1 MTPGMTFTFKDS
13 EVEVLEVLQEE
24 KKTAPAT
31 QAGKQG
37 QQIPAQIL
45 LGGIK
50 MAKKKRKYYSGKEL
64 LYRRQLARQQ
74 AEAEEKTNNIRV
86 RQLHQ
91 INASSRAIGWAKQK
105 MREGKNNDCI
115 SD

>member
-1 MTPGMTFTFKDS
+1 MAKIS
-13 EVEVLEVLQEE
+13 
-24 KKTAPAT
+24 KKTMENLEDILNRGCDYAAT
-31 QAGKQG
+31 Q
-37 QQIPAQIL
+37 
-45 LGGIK
+45 
-50 MAKKKRKYYSGKEL
+50 
-64 LYRRQLARQQ
+64 
-74 AEAEEKTNNIRV
+74 EKTNNIRV

>member
-1 MTPGMTFTFKDS
+1 
-13 EVEVLEVLQEE
+13 
-24 KKTAPAT
+24 
-31 QAGKQG
+31 
-37 QQIPAQIL
+37 
-45 LGGIK
+45 
-50 MAKKKRKYYSGKEL
+50 
-64 LYRRQLARQQ
+64 
-74 AEAEEKTNNIRV
+74 V

>member
-1 MTPGMTFTFKDS
+1 
-13 EVEVLEVLQEE
+13 
-24 KKTAPAT
+24 
-31 QAGKQG
+31 
-37 QQIPAQIL
+37 
-45 LGGIK
+45 

-64 LYRRQLARQQ
+64 LYRRQLERQQ

-105 MREGKNNDCI
+105 MREGATMQLEYKEDGNMTLWYLRFFYKEN
-115 SD
+115 

>member
-1 MTPGMTFTFKDS
+1 
-13 EVEVLEVLQEE
+13 
-24 KKTAPAT
+24 
-31 QAGKQG
+31 
-37 QQIPAQIL
+37 
-45 LGGIK
+45 

-64 LYRRQLARQQ
+64 LYRRQLERQQ
-74 AEAEEKTNNIRV
+74 AEEEEKTNNIS
-86 RQLHQ
+86 QLHQ

>member
-1 MTPGMTFTFKDS
+1 MARKEDKQPQYLPLIVKAKLHTGGRDYEKIK
-13 EVEVLEVLQEE
+13 EE
-24 KKTAPAT
+24 LK
-31 QAGKQG
+31 G

-64 LYRRQLARQQ
+64 LYRRQLERQQ
-74 AEAEEKTNNIRV
+74 AEAEEKTNNIRM

>member
-1 MTPGMTFTFKDS
+1 
-13 EVEVLEVLQEE
+13 
-24 KKTAPAT
+24 
-31 QAGKQG
+31 
-37 QQIPAQIL
+37 
-45 LGGIK
+45 

-64 LYRRQLARQQ
+64 LYRRQR
-74 AEAEEKTNNIRV
+74 AEEEEKTNNIRI

>member
-1 MTPGMTFTFKDS
+1 
-13 EVEVLEVLQEE
+13 
-24 KKTAPAT
+24 
-31 QAGKQG
+31 
-37 QQIPAQIL
+37 
-45 LGGIK
+45 

-64 LYRRQLARQQ
+64 LYRRQLERQQ

-105 MREGKNNDCI
+105 MREGKNYVVVREAAWVVKHENRKKYEQEDKEE
-115 SD
+115 